1 MWGDDV
7 IRHKYQPLPEEAP
20 RHRKK
25 SRKRHVRS
33 DHRHEYEQVCIDT
46 DTHVIHGGR
55 RTRSYH
61 LAERCVVC
69 GRLRDVHLWAAE
81 ERVPDGM
88 PLYRV
93 DDIFELVRMKE
104 LPEGMRVDHE
114 QAL

>member
-25 SRKRHVRS
+25 SRKRHARS
-33 DHRHEYEQVCIDT
+33 DHKHEYEQVCIDAGSS
-46 DTHVIHGGR
+46 VITIGAR
-55 RTRSYH
+55 RKCYH
-61 LAERCVVC
+61 IGKRCKVC
-69 GRLRDVHLWAAE
+69 GRLHNVRFRSDVHE
-81 ERVPDGM
+81 PPKGM

-93 DDIFELVRMKE
+93 RDIFELVRMKE

-114 QAL
+114 

>member
-1 MWGDDV
+1 MWGDDA

-33 DHRHEYEQVCIDT
+33 DHKHEYEQVCIDASSS
-46 DTHVIHGGR
+46 VITIGGR
-55 RTRSYH
+55 RKCYH
-61 LAERCVVC
+61 IGKRCKVC

-81 ERVPDGM
+81 EQVPEGM

-93 DDIFELVRMKE
+93 DDVLKLVRMKE
-104 LPEGMRVDHE
+104 LPDGMRVDHE